1 MGSEKENSISVA
13 KEWIL
18 QPQSEIQNVR
28 EYLYR
33 KGYCIDREDMVL
45 EDGKYY
51 PMMHVSVGHTAQAH
65 GYKKEE
71 FALYCRYG
79 EKLLRSG
86 NTVLTQYL
94 QHQILQYESVLLHLE
109 KQRKEAARVRRK
121 EIETELGYAKAALDY
136 GKEV

>member
-1 MGSEKENSISVA
+1 MVKSLKA
-13 KEWIL
+13 CIL
-18 QPQSEIQNVR
+18 QPQSEVWRVR
-28 EYLYR
+28 RYLLDHNMNI
-33 KGYCIDREDMVL
+33 IDEDMVE

-51 PMMHVSVGHTAQAH
+51 PMMHVSVGHRAQAH

-94 QHQILQYESVLLHLE
+94 QHQILQYGSVLLHLE
-109 KQRKEAARVRRK
+109 KQQKEAAKMRRK

>member
-1 MGSEKENSISVA
+1 MFRSV
-13 KEWIL
+13 I
-18 QPQSEIQNVR
+18 
-28 EYLYR
+28 
-33 KGYCIDREDMVL
+33 G
-45 EDGKYY
+45 
-51 PMMHVSVGHTAQAH
+51 AQAH

-94 QHQILQYESVLLHLE
+94 QHQILQYESGLLHLE
-109 KQRKEAARVRRK
+109 KQQKEAAKMRRK